1 MRNEDGEESAPA
13 LTDEDNDKA
22 VGLMPTAGK
31 YDSKDSNV

>member
-13 LTDEDNDKA
+13 LTDEDNAKA

-31 YDSKDSNV
+31 YENKGSNV